1 MSYTPTVWK
10 SGDVVTS
17 AKLNKLENGVAAAGG
32 GSVLVI
38 NATPD
43 FDHAESEEEVPL
55 TLDKTAAEIL
65 AADKTE
71 LHISIGQGSYY
82 SLTLVTKYS
91 AGEGALTLMYS
102 ISMGETV
109 IASTIGID
117 GEMVQA
123 VMNIIDLSVLPSV
136 NNYDDGKI
144 LKVVNEAWAPVD
156 NDFIITCTPTAADMS
171 GTMDKTPAEI
181 KAAYEAGAE
190 IRVRV
195 VTAENRFSE
204 IIPESLN
211 VTTADGE
218 VSYVIVAATFVYQPS
233 AGVNYLVQAVTSGVD
248 STYSTSIFALTHPSP

>member
-32 GSVLVI
+32 GSVEI
-38 NATPD
+38 IHATVD
-43 FDHAESEEEVPL
+43 YEHAESETEFPL
-55 TLDKTAAEIL
+55 IIDKTAEEIAAAETTIL
-65 AADKTE
+65 IVNEDGT
-71 LHISIGQGSYY
+71 SF
-82 SLTLVTKYS
+82 TLNPTQ
-91 AGEGALTLMYS
+91 AFDGEGSWARYYEGTMEGTRLIAGIVYSDNTLEAFVS
-102 ISMGETV
+102 IAPSNT
-109 IASTIGID
+109 
-117 GEMVQA
+117 
-123 VMNIIDLSVLPSV
+123 LPSV
-136 NNYDDGKI
+136 SASDNGKI
-144 LKVVNEAWAPVD
+144 LKVDDGAWGAVD
-156 NDFIITCTPTAADMS
+156 NTFVITCTPTAQDMS

-181 KAAYEAGAE
+181 KAAYEVGAE